1 MNLEKIKLN
10 SVREKRW
17 GVWRGK
23 TSLSTWDKGGP
34 NGEGRLRYLPRV
46 KVGCTARNNFVVY
59 LLGLRVGC
67 TTRDDFVV
75 YLGEGGVYGQGGLRC
90 LLKLKIVCTA
100 TDVFVYYPLGSRWVV
115 PWRTTSLS
123 TWDEGWGFRYF
134 TCLLSCSSQSLYSVK
149 NFWARIT
156 FSIKPQLASLTRI
169 MICEKYDPM
178 NKWSY
183 YARHWKGNDT

>member
-10 SVREKRW
+10 GVRGKRW

-46 KVGCTARNNFVVY
+46 KVGCTARDNFVVY

-67 TTRDDFVV
+67 TRKDDFVV

-100 TDVFVYYPLGSRWVV
+100 RDVFVYYPPGSRWGV
-115 PWRTTSLS
+115 P
-123 TWDEGWGFRYF
+123 
-134 TCLLSCSSQSLYSVK
+134 SQ
-149 NFWARIT
+149 T
-156 FSIKPQLASLTRI
+156 
-169 MICEKYDPM
+169 
-178 NKWSY
+178 
-183 YARHWKGNDT
+183 H